1 MVRLFRIG
9 GVWHHDREGSCGV
22 VATEDCEFNE
32 DIPWTEAMKLVK
44 WGKGSPCENCV
55 WPRR

>member
-1 MVRLFRIG
+1 MFRIRG
-9 GVWHHDREGSCGV
+9 TWHHDQEGSCGV

-32 DIPWTEAMKLVK
+32 NIPWSEAMKIVN
-44 WGKGSPCENCV
+44 WGKGTPCEDCV